1 MVHTNSK
8 TTAYEPMRMNVT
20 SEFSIFG
27 SMNETVVF
35 VSYEY
40 IEFSVFAITIGVWY
54 YCFNYSFR
62 ILMRL
67 CR

>member
-1 MVHTNSK
+1 M
-8 TTAYEPMRMNVT
+8 MMNVT

-27 SMNETVVF
+27 AMNETVVL

-54 YCFNYSFR
+54 YGRNYSFR